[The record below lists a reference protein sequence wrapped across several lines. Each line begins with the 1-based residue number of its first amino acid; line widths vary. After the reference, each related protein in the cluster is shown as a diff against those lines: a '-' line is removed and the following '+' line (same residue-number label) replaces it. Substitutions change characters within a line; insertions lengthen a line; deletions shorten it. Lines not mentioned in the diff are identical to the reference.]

1 MSNTKSY
8 EFDDTK
14 MQVQSKTILELQND
28 IKEYQR
34 KERAYL
40 VQLHLK
46 DKELRQL
53 ELFRNDLLKK
63 NKSDIY
69 LDPVMLNEFKN
80 LKNILKEKEEYLQSR
95 DEELNSL
102 KTNQNEYIFIL
113 NLVLCLKK

>member
-1 MSNTKSY
+1 MSKSKSY

-14 MQVQSKTILELQND
+14 MQIQSKTILELQHD
-28 IKEYQR
+28 IKEYQK

-46 DKELRQL
+46 DKEIRQL
-53 ELFRNDLLKK
+53 EHFRNDLLTKK
-63 NKSDIY
+63 NESDMY

-80 LKNILKEKEEYLQSR
+80 LKNILKEKDEILQSR

-102 KTNQNEYIFIL
+102 KTNQNE
-113 NLVLCLKK
+113 